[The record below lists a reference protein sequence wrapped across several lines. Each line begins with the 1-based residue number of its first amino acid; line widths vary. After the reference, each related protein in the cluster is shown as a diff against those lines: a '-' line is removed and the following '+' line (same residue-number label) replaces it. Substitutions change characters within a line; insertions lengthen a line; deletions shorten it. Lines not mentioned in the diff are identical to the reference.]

1 MNLLRASSIRGLSRF
16 GRHDFAMTVA
26 ELVALVADCPHTPLV
41 LTGPCLD
48 APGPTIVHVN
58 EAFAT
63 MVGSSVEALVG
74 SSPRRLQG
82 PGTSLASLRRLGRA
96 LRAGQTHRE
105 VLLNY
110 RNNGEAYWCG
120 VEIHPVRAS
129 NGGIELF
136 AAFEAEMVRRR
147 GRPGPGVF
155 GRFVKR
161 DPRCILPGD
170 FAHRQTHFYA
180 DTHIS

>member
-1 MNLLRASSIRGLSRF
+1 
-16 GRHDFAMTVA
+16 MTIA
-26 ELVALVADCPHTPLV
+26 ELVALAADCPHTPLV
-41 LTGPCLD
+41 LTGPSLD

-58 EAFAT
+58 EAFAA

-74 SSPRRLQG
+74 TSPRRLQG
-82 PGTSLASLRRLGRA
+82 PGTNPVSLRRLGRA
-96 LRAGQTHRE
+96 LRAGQMHRE

-110 RNNGEAYWCG
+110 RDDGEAYWCG

-129 NGGIELF
+129 DGRIELF

-170 FAHRQTHFYA
+170 FADARRH
-180 DTHIS
+180 